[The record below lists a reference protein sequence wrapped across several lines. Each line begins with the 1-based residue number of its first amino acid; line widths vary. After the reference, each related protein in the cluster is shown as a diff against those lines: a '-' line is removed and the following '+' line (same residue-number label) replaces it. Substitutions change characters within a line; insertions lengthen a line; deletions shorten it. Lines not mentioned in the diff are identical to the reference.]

1 MSVIFSTQMGAGR
14 SYVSKFAL
22 AITSVIV
29 SFGSA
34 ELFLRRFGYAR
45 TAPITLQFSGFDP
58 LKDVTEDDPDVLWR
72 FRANDDVSFSGFH
85 FSTNAIG
92 TRGPLPE
99 RAKSKDTLRIVCLG
113 DSTAFGNWTT
123 YPEQLQSILAE
134 RTDRKVEVING
145 GVPGYSSHQ
154 GYELFLHD
162 LAAYQPDVVTW
173 CFGFNNAKESAG
185 GVPDARRLAVLD
197 TFLGR
202 LRFDL
207 AKFRVFRVLEKRI
220 GGLKPQDFAF
230 TATGRDVP
238 LRCPP
243 SEHAERIEKMFTWAK
258 SHGATFIPIT
268 QPHGF
273 RNTALDMPG
282 ALGTELP
289 RMIRTRL
296 EEQNE
301 AVRTAAIRAGAPILD
316 MAREFEAITAFE
328 PFMDPFPGGDSIHH
342 NALGIRAFATLLASY
357 ITRDR
362 ALLTSRPIELPR
374 RTARFPFA
382 LACDLDGD
390 ALEEVVIGTYTDRLE
405 IAIVDVRTGATRRLD
420 SALQEPTR
428 VCSIQAMPLLPE
440 RIAIATPTSNGFR
453 LDTVKES
460 GEDGTIHLGFAPN
473 GLGSRAVRIVPFD
486 KDADGRPEYVLDFGR
501 LMSDRIV
508 VISDSGVPV
517 ATWRSPFDR
526 KFSLSMTT
534 HRGGKGKEFVVLSGL
549 LNKQGAIFQD
559 GPNGVPAFRTFVN
572 YQLHDLPC
580 VAISGDFDP
589 LNPGFELMALR
600 GPVLLSGIEYGQ
612 EARFMFPLD
621 LYRFDEQ
628 APTVSATVL
637 PEADRTRRRLLI
649 ASASES
655 RVEVLVLDR
664 DGLRPFASLNPPQ

>member
-14 SYVSKFAL
+14 SYISRIAL

-34 ELFLRRFGYAR
+34 ELFLRKFGYAR

-58 LKDVTEDDPDVLWR
+58 LKDVIEDDPDVLWR

-85 FSTNAIG
+85 FTTNAIG

-99 RAKSKDTLRIVCLG
+99 RAKPKDTLRIVCLG

-123 YPEQLQSILAE
+123 YAEQLQSILAE
-134 RTDRKVEVING
+134 HTERKVEVING
-145 GVPGYSSHQ
+145 GVPGYTSHQ

-162 LAAYQPDVVTW
+162 LAAYQPDIVTW

-207 AKFRVFRVLEKRI
+207 SRFRVFRVLEKRI
-220 GGLKPQDFAF
+220 GGLKPQDYAF
-230 TATGRDVP
+230 TETGRDQP

-243 SEHAERIEKMFTWAK
+243 AEHAELVEKMFTWAK

-273 RNTALDMPG
+273 RSTALDMPG
-282 ALGTELP
+282 ALGTEIP
-289 RMIRTRL
+289 KMIRSRL

-301 AVRTAAIRAGAPILD
+301 AVRTAATRAGSPFLD
-316 MAREFEAITAFE
+316 MAREFESITAFE
-328 PFMDPFPGGDSIHH
+328 PFTDPFPGGDSIHH
-342 NALGIRAFATLLASY
+342 NVLGIRAFATFLASY
-357 ITRDR
+357 
-362 ALLTSRPIELPR
+362 LSRGGVIATQSPIEFTTR
-374 RTARFPFA
+374 VARFPFA
-382 LACDLDGD
+382 LACDVEGD
-390 ALEEVVIGTYTDRLE
+390 ELEEIVVGTFTDRLE
-405 IAIVDVRTGATRRLD
+405 IAIVDARTGATRKLD
-420 SALQEPTR
+420 AKMQAPTR
-428 VCSIQAMPLLPE
+428 ECSIQTMPILPE
-440 RIAIATPTSNGFR
+440 RIAISTATNNGFR
-453 LDTVKES
+453 IDTVKES
-460 GEDGTIHLGFAPN
+460 GEGGTTHLGFAPT
-473 GLGSRAVRIVPFD
+473 GLGSRAVRILPFD
-486 KDADGRPEYVLDFGR
+486 KDADGRPEYALDFGR
-501 LMSDRIV
+501 TMSDRIV

-526 KFSLSMTT
+526 KHSLSMTT
-534 HRGGKGKEFVVLSGL
+534 HRGGKGKDFVVLSGL
-549 LNKQGAIFQD
+549 MNQKGAIFQD
-559 GPNGVPAFRTFVN
+559 GPKGVPAFRTFVD

-580 VAISGDFDP
+580 VAIAGEFDARI
-589 LNPGFELMALR
+589 PGFELMALR

-612 EARFMFPLD
+612 EVRFVFPTD
-621 LYRFDEQ
+621 LYRFDEE
-628 APTVSATVL
+628 APTLSATLL

-649 ASASES
+649 ASASETG
-655 RVEVLVLDR
+655 VEVLVLDR
-664 DGLRPFASLNPPQ
+664 DGLRPFAYLKPPQ